1 MSLKCDKLVFS
12 GFKTSIPLG
21 IGETYDSGLLT
32 LRGYTQ
38 VQTEI
43 KSDTDGT
50 IFVDFISNPSGTIIR
65 QLTVPY
71 TGGSGYQLF
80 CAPAFSDYVRYKFT
94 NGAIAQS
101 EFYYQTK
108 FLTTSVNAQIL
119 GVESFIA
126 SNMTSALNRSVI
138 VAKNPLGNYENVRSD
153 LDNKLLISNGIDSL
167 YGESIDVTYV
177 PIVQTSHFYGIAI
190 NPQLHNSFT
199 ASSGTITPSTDGNS
213 VLLNIDTS
221 VGSFAVLRS
230 SRVLKYR
237 HGYANICR
245 VSGKFS
251 TGVANSLQFV
261 GVGNAV
267 SDFYFSMTGT
277 SFGIRKSTGGLLHVH
292 AFTVNTGADGTE
304 TNVSIVLNGV
314 SFPITLTDSSTVPL
328 GTDPQSFTAHQIEI
342 GGSPPPPAVPTVYT
356 GWNVEHIGNVVYFIA
371 DAVGDRNDTYAFNST
386 GGTASV
392 SHSLV
397 KAGQNLTTTFV
408 EQANWNGSSNLKN
421 TLDPTKFNLYEIV
434 YSWFGIAN
442 IEYRVYNN
450 ITGRFETVHK
460 LTFSNGDD
468 LSTTSANMFVQQGV
482 ANISKT
488 TPLTNGLT
496 LESTGE
502 FTGTLGNFNLRKQ
515 PKNSASVT
523 KTNITTETVLIV
535 CSNRKQINGFP
546 NQSELILDR
555 IGIAVDGTKPVVIKI
570 IRNPDEL
577 SNNTTT
583 NFTNNILESPTDL
596 LIYDVNTSSYTGG
609 TVLQTLIIP
618 RDGGETVDL
627 FDQEIFL
634 GTDDT
639 LIVTAQSSIANNVTV
654 SVQFISDI

>member
-356 GWNVEHIGNVVYFIA
+356 GWNTEHIGNVVYFIA

-482 ANISKT
+482 ANISQT